1 MWHDG
6 VASRKD
12 AIAMQNDDQ
21 TAKTADAALPR
32 DIQEHI
38 GRRLR
43 SELHTEA
50 DKPTFLGE
58 PSVPPQ
64 FEPLVR
70 KLEAS
75 EGGERQGYE
84 AVKRALIGED
94 EVRPAIEPLPP
105 SATPVRPR
113 IPKRPL

>member
-1 MWHDG
+1 
-6 VASRKD
+6 
-12 AIAMQNDDQ
+12 MQNDDQ

-32 DIQEHI
+32 EIQEHL

-58 PSVPPQ
+58 PTVPPQ

-70 KLEAS
+70 KLEAG

-94 EVRPAIEPLPP
+94 EVRPAMEQLAPP
-105 SATPVRPR
+105 TTTLRPR